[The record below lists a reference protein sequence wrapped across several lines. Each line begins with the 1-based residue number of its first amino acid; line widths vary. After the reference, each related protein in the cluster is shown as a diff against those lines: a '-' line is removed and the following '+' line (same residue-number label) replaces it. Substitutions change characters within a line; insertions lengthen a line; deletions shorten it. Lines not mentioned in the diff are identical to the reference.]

1 VYCLSFL
8 KDSFCLVN
16 HSLPEQIACKSLL
29 AKACLQKLF
38 SAMGKKVTNNKGKAL
53 GSGTISNARR
63 AKRQAQFG
71 EPWSTSSSNWWS
83 SANASWWEEQQEE
96 DDADSKWQTPSDAQQ
111 GWHAADAPGD
121 NAAASSSKQAPVTPP
136 WKKEYGDAPWNVE
149 QKDEEMLA
157 KAELDEEEP
166 PTPWKLLDTV
176 MTEPSSTS
184 SSDDWGKLWKGAK
197 KVKPPSDESIVM
209 ENPIF
214 EPSSSS
220 AAVEAQAEA
229 IKKALYPKVM
239 VDWHNCLEVRGQV
252 DEASL
257 KKLLDAG
264 VDVSILSWCYKNR
277 AREVQ
282 TLAQGLA
289 DAHRLTRIETTEERT
304 KEGGKVK
311 LCEAWAID
319 VMFDDAQDICQEAY
333 KAGMHVY
340 PITTKWEPHVWYRK
354 LGFQPY
360 RSFAEAVDDFLKTYG

>member
-1 VYCLSFL
+1 
-8 KDSFCLVN
+8 
-16 HSLPEQIACKSLL
+16 
-29 AKACLQKLF
+29 
-38 SAMGKKVTNNKGKAL
+38 
-53 GSGTISNARR
+53 
-63 AKRQAQFG
+63 
-71 EPWSTSSSNWWS
+71 
-83 SANASWWEEQQEE
+83 
-96 DDADSKWQTPSDAQQ
+96 
-111 GWHAADAPGD
+111 
-121 NAAASSSKQAPVTPP
+121 
-136 WKKEYGDAPWNVE
+136 
-149 QKDEEMLA
+149 
-157 KAELDEEEP
+157 
-166 PTPWKLLDTV
+166 

-184 SSDDWGKLWKGAK
+184 SSDDWGKLWKGAR
-197 KVKPPSDESIVM
+197 KVKPLSDESIVM

-220 AAVEAQAEA
+220 AALNSPEVEAQAEL

-264 VDVSILSWCYKNR
+264 VDVSILSFCYKNR
-277 AREVQ
+277 ATEVQ
-282 TLAQGLA
+282 TLARGLA